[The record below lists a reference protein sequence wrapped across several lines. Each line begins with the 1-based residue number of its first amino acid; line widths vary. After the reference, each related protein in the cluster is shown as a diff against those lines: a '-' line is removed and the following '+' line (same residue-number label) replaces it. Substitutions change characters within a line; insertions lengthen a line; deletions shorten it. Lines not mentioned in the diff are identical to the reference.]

1 MVTIEKVDYRNRK
14 QVNRF
19 IQIPFRLY
27 KDCPQ
32 WCPPFKVGVR
42 NMLNP
47 TKHPFYEHSDAESF
61 IAVKDGRDAGR
72 ITALENKPFNAY
84 HKVKDAEFYL
94 FECEDDQEVADA
106 LFKTVTDWA
115 RARGLN
121 HIVGPKGFSSFDGYG
136 IQIEGFEE
144 HQMMTMMNYN
154 FPYYVKLVENLGF
167 TKEVDFVS
175 CYLASKDFIL
185 PEKVHKAAE
194 LVQKRGTFVVKRF
207 KNKKELISW
216 AQAIGHAYNDTF
228 VNNWEYYPLT
238 DNEIK
243 YAMDDIM
250 TIADPN
256 LIKII
261 THNDQVVGFLLGFPD
276 ITPAIQR
283 AKGNLTPW
291 AIVDMLLSLK
301 RTKWI
306 SGNGAGVL
314 PAYQGLGGNALMY
327 SELQKTLHTPGY
339 DFEHLEMTQVAETTK
354 QMRADLI
361 NLGGKAYKNHRVY
374 QKKI

>member
-1 MVTIEKVDYRNRK
+1 MVTIEKVDYRNKK

-19 IQIPFRLY
+19 VEIPFRLY
-27 KDCPQ
+27 KNCPQ
-32 WCPPFKVGVR
+32 WCPPFKVDVR
-42 NMLNP
+42 NTLNP
-47 TKHPFYEHSDAESF
+47 AKHPFYEHSEADSF

-84 HKVKDAEFYL
+84 HKVKDAEFYF

-121 HIVGPKGFSSFDGYG
+121 KIIGPKGFSSFDGYG

-154 FPYYVKLVENLGF
+154 FAYYVKLVEKLGF

-175 CYLASKDFIL
+175 CYLARKDFNL
-185 PEKVHKAAE
+185 SEKVHKAAE
-194 LVQKRGTFVVKRF
+194 LVQKRGTFTVKRF
-207 KNKKELISW
+207 KNKKELVSW
-216 AQAIGHAYNDTF
+216 APAIGHAYNETF
-228 VNNWEYYPLT
+228 VYNWEYYPLT
-238 DNEIK
+238 DKEIK
-243 YAMDDIM
+243 YAMDGIM
-250 TIADPN
+250 TVADPN
-256 LIKII
+256 LVKII
-261 THNDQVVGFLLGFPD
+261 LHNDKVVGFLLGFPD

-283 AKGNLTPW
+283 AKGKLTPW
-291 AIVDMLLSLK
+291 AIVDLMLSLK

-327 SELQKTLHTPGY
+327 SELEKTLKTPGY
-339 DFEHLEMTQVAETTK
+339 HFEHLEMTQVAETTQ
-354 QMRADLI
+354 QMRKDLI
-361 NLGGKAYKNHRVY
+361 NLGGRAYKNHRVY
-374 QKKI
+374 QKHI

>member
-1 MVTIEKVDYRNRK
+1 M
-14 QVNRF
+14 
-19 IQIPFRLY
+19 
-27 KDCPQ
+27 
-32 WCPPFKVGVR
+32 
-42 NMLNP
+42 
-47 TKHPFYEHSDAESF
+47 
-61 IAVKDGRDAGR
+61 
-72 ITALENKPFNAY
+72 
-84 HKVKDAEFYL
+84 
-94 FECEDDQEVADA
+94 
-106 LFKTVTDWA
+106 
-115 RARGLN
+115 
-121 HIVGPKGFSSFDGYG
+121 
-136 IQIEGFEE
+136 
-144 HQMMTMMNYN
+144 
-154 FPYYVKLVENLGF
+154 
-167 TKEVDFVS
+167 
-175 CYLASKDFIL
+175 
-185 PEKVHKAAE
+185 
-194 LVQKRGTFVVKRF
+194 QKRGTFVVKRF